1 MGSSR
6 CAGTFPVRRCGV
18 RRAGSCRGFTL
29 TEMLVVMAIVGILSG
44 LILSGVMSARKRG
57 ALMSTK
63 TFIMQLEAAIN
74 HYEESY
80 GDFPHGAG
88 GVESAEL
95 LYQALASPSWTGQ
108 CEFEA
113 KQVRDTDSD
122 GRKEL
127 VDHWMQ
133 PIRYYHHRSYFEPP
147 KETTFRLISI
157 GPDEE
162 EGTSDDITNFR

>member
-1 MGSSR
+1 MASSQ
-6 CAGTFPVRRCGV
+6 CPGTSPARQCGG
-18 RRAGSCRGFTL
+18 RRAGSPRGFTL
-29 TEMLVVMAIVGILSG
+29 TEMLVVMAIIGILSG
-44 LILSGVMSARKRG
+44 LILGGVMTARKRG

-63 TFIMQLEAAIN
+63 TFVTQLEAAIN

-80 GDFPHGAG
+80 GDYPHGSG
-88 GVESAEL
+88 GVESAEY
-95 LYQALASPSWTGQ
+95 LYQALASPGWAGQ

-113 KQVRDTDSD
+113 KQIADTDSD

-157 GPDEE
+157 GPDAE

>member
-1 MGSSR
+1 MASSR
-6 CAGTFPVRRCGV
+6 FAGISPAQRRGI
-18 RRAGSCRGFTL
+18 RRATSPRGFTL

-44 LILSGVMSARKRG
+44 LIMSGVMTARKRG

-63 TFIMQLEAAIN
+63 TFITQLEAAIN

-88 GVESAEL
+88 GVESAEHL
-95 LYQALASPSWTGQ
+95 HQALASPSWAGQ
-108 CEFEA
+108 CEFDA
-113 KQVRDTDSD
+113 KQLGDTDSD

-133 PIRYYHHRSYFEPP
+133 PISYYHHRSYFEPP

-157 GPDEE
+157 GPDAE
-162 EGTSDDITNFR
+162 EGTSDDNTNFR